1 MGGTTLPGE
10 AFLRENLPGYALI
23 DPAAPVKLPLEARD
37 LGMYGGFL
45 MTWFY
50 IIAIGRGRAKGMPL
64 FPMLLYL
71 VLFVGIMGFDGV
83 NALLYDL
90 HQNAPSI
97 PYLYPPQL
105 ELRSATGLLCGIAFG
120 GIMTPVVN
128 YSLWRGDDMRPVLG
142 TWKHLLGALAIAAVI
157 FVMNYSEIGLF
168 LWPLSI
174 LAGGATIILIAMI
187 NMVFVISL
195 AGKEASA
202 VTWREALN
210 PFAVGVV
217 LAIVELGV
225 LSLARYAV
233 LGTAVLP

>member
-10 AFLRENLPGYALI
+10 AFLREHLPGYALI
-23 DPAAPVKLPLEARD
+23 DPATPVKLPLEARD

-45 MTWFY
+45 LTWLY
-50 IIAIGRGRAKGMPL
+50 IIALGRGRAKGMPL

-83 NALLYDL
+83 NAFLYDL
-90 HQNAPSI
+90 HQNAPNI
-97 PYLYPPQL
+97 PFLYEPRL

-120 GIMTPVVN
+120 GIMTPVIN
-128 YSLWRGDDMRPVLG
+128 YTLWRGDDMRPVLG
-142 TWKHLLGALAIAAVI
+142 TWKHLLGALGIAAVL
-157 FVMNYSEIGLF
+157 FLMNYSEIGLF

-174 LAGGATIILIAMI
+174 LASGATIILIGLI

-195 AGKEASA
+195 AGKEGTA
-202 VTWREALN
+202 VTWRDALN
-210 PFAVGVV
+210 PFAVGVA
-217 LAIVELGV
+217 LAIVELGA
-225 LSLARYAV
+225 LSLMRYAV

>member
-10 AFLRENLPGYALI
+10 AFLREHVPGYALI
-23 DPAAPVKLPLEARD
+23 DPATPVKLPLEARD

-45 MTWFY
+45 MTWLF

-71 VLFVGIMGFDGV
+71 VLFVFVMGVDGV
-83 NALLYDL
+83 NAFLYDL
-90 HQNAPSI
+90 HQSAPTI
-97 PYLYPPQL
+97 PYLYAPLL

-120 GIMTPVVN
+120 GIMTPVLN
-128 YSLWRGDDMRPVLG
+128 YSLWRGNDTRPVLG
-142 TWKHLLGALAIAAVI
+142 TWKHFLGALGIAAVL
-157 FVMNYSEIGLF
+157 FLMNYSEIGLF

-174 LAGGATIILIAMI
+174 LASGATIILIGMV
-187 NMVFVISL
+187 NTVFVISL
-195 AGKEASA
+195 AGKEGTA
-202 VTWREALN
+202 VTWRDALN

-217 LAIVELGV
+217 LAMVELGV

>member
-10 AFLRENLPGYALI
+10 AFLRANLPGYALI
-23 DPAAPVKLPLEARD
+23 DPAEPVKLPLEARD

-45 MTWFY
+45 MTWVY
-50 IIAIGRGRAKGMPL
+50 IIALGRGRAKGMPL

-71 VLFVGIMGFDGV
+71 VLFVFIMGADGV
-83 NALLYDL
+83 NAFLYDL
-90 HQNAPSI
+90 HQNAPAI
-97 PYLYPPQL
+97 PYLYEPRL

-128 YSLWRGDDMRPVLG
+128 YSLWRGDDTRPVLG
-142 TWKHLLGALAIAAVI
+142 TWKHLLGALGIATVL
-157 FVMNYSEIGLF
+157 FLMNYSEIGLF

-174 LAGGATIILIAMI
+174 LASGATIILIGMI
-187 NMVFVISL
+187 NMVFVLSL
-195 AGKEASA
+195 AGKEGSA
-202 VTWREALN
+202 ATWRDALN

-217 LAIVELGV
+217 LAIAELGV
-225 LSLARYAV
+225 LSLMRYAV